1 MKTLFIILAA
11 IVALEH
17 LYFLILEMF
26 FWTKPKGMKAFGLS
40 KEQAESSKVL
50 AANQGL
56 YNGFLASGLIWG
68 LLSNKTD
75 VIVFFLVCVSI
86 SRDLRCLFNKE
97 DKTVL
102 HSGCSGNFSF
112 ASDAVKGDIVY
123 HDEDFIDEN
132 NFSYLDAVLK

>member
-1 MKTLFIILAA
+1 MKTLFIILTA

-17 LYFLILEMF
+17 LYFLVLEMF

-75 VIVFFLVCVSI
+75 VIVFFLICVSLAGI
-86 SRDLRCLFNKE
+86 YGAYSTKKIKLFYIQ
-97 DKTVL
+97 
-102 HSGCSGNFSF
+102 
-112 ASDAVKGDIVY
+112 AVPAILALLLLL
-123 HDEDFIDEN
+123 F
-132 NFSYLDAVLK
+132 